1 MLAAWQGLEILGTL
15 SGTLSTFGLLG
26 MAVGPV
32 LMSLLFEHDGG
43 SFRLPLLLLAA
54 VNGAGAVAMA
64 CVPYDGAQRS
74 RKRREGSDSEEEEG
88 EERVGLLTADP
99 G

>member
-1 MLAAWQGLEILGTL
+1 MEILGTL

-43 SFRLPLLLLAA
+43 SFRLPLLLLAL
-54 VNGAGAVAMA
+54 VNGAGAGAMA
-64 CVPYDGAQRS
+64 CVPYGAQQRS
-74 RKRREGSDSEEEEG
+74 RKRRDGSDSEEEEG
-88 EERVGLLTADP
+88 EHVGLLSDN

>member
-1 MLAAWQGLEILGTL
+1 MEILGTL

-43 SFRLPLLLLAA
+43 SFRLPLLLLSL

-64 CVPYDGAQRS
+64 CVPYGAQQRS
-74 RKRREGSDSEEEEG
+74 RKRRDGSDSEEEEG
-88 EERVGLLTADP
+88 EEHVGLLSTDRVSDTT
-99 G
+99 

>member
-1 MLAAWQGLEILGTL
+1 MLAACQGLEILGTL

-43 SFRLPLLLLAA
+43 SFRLPLLLLAL

-64 CVPYDGAQRS
+64 CVPYGAQRS
-74 RKRREGSDSEEEEG
+74 RKRRDGSDSEEEEG
-88 EERVGLLTADP
+88 EEHVGLLSST
-99 G
+99 